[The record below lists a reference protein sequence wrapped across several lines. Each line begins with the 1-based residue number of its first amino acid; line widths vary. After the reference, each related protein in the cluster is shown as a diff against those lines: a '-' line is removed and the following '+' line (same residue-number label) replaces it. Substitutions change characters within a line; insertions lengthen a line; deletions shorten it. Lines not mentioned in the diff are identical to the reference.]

1 VTVGE
6 PSGTLDFHPIFCNH
20 RYMNKTKFDSNG
32 IFASTPELSAIAL
45 QVLEQEKRERELRRE
60 WFSKWNE
67 SQPADGGQWGIWH
80 ISDRD

>member
-1 VTVGE
+1 
-6 PSGTLDFHPIFCNH
+6 
-20 RYMNKTKFDSNG
+20 MNKTTFDQNG
-32 IFASTPELSAIAL
+32 IFASDAKLTAIAL

-67 SQPADGGQWGIWH
+67 SGNHDGGQWGIWH

>member
-1 VTVGE
+1 
-6 PSGTLDFHPIFCNH
+6 
-20 RYMNKTKFDSNG
+20 MNKTTFDRNG
-32 IFASTPELSAIAL
+32 IFASDAKLTAIAL

-80 ISDRD
+80 ISDRH